1 MIFLLFYNKIFAVT
15 FDEDFAR
22 AVGTR
27 VEAYNLLIAVVIAVI
42 IVLAMNLVG
51 SLLISALVIFP
62 ALSAMRV
69 FRSFKGVT
77 ICSAVLSVV
86 CALLGILISI
96 LAGTPVGSTIVAVN
110 GKRVEKTGVF
120 TALQD
125 AYYNRTRYYVW
136 GYNDNTRC
144 CDWQWEILPLSTD
157 NLPANGSLV
166 KVQGTFADSEDALDG
181 YWIRSAEIETLTAY
195 TGPTAEVDMAM
206 MSDTLERVQLASVVS
221 YPDQFEGKSYSAYGR
236 IAALNFL
243 EDPYYD
249 NSWQVPYVSEETA
262 PAVGSESLLRGVIS
276 AGTLGSATFSKRAE

>member
-1 MIFLLFYNKIFAVT
+1 MLAKMSRSLRILLLLGLLAALLAAASGCSSSGTASTSDQMAYVLNTNEYVLYQNIFYNGYGAQ
-15 FDEDFAR
+15 
-22 AVGTR
+22 
-27 VEAYNLLIAVVIAVI
+27 Y
-42 IVLAMNLVG
+42 
-51 SLLISALVIFP
+51 
-62 ALSAMRV
+62 
-69 FRSFKGVT
+69 
-77 ICSAVLSVV
+77 
-86 CALLGILISI
+86 
-96 LAGTPVGSTIVAVN
+96 N